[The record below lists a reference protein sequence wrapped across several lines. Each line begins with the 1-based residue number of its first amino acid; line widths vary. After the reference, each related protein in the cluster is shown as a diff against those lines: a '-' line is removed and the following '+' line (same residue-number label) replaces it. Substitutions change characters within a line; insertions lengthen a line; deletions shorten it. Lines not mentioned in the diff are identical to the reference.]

1 MTRMAARTAQA
12 EALAES
18 AHPIGGWPAF
28 APDAAA
34 GPVHFDDVETGNE
47 PFVLLDDARPS
58 GASWL
63 YRRPLEIVSAC
74 RVKDVSRALET
85 VRSWSRRGYHAAGY
99 LAYEAGFAFEARTR
113 ALARSSSPDDPLVWF
128 GIFDAPIKVA
138 FRDGDRAP
146 DPTARVEIPA
156 PAIERTDYDTAV
168 RRALELIEAGDIYQ
182 LNLTFPTSLALSGDP
197 IAHFRRLR
205 SAQRAGWGSVV
216 DTGSRVILSCS
227 PELFFALNGREIV
240 ARPMKGTAA
249 RTGSAEA
256 DACAIAALRS
266 SLKERAEN
274 LMIVDLLRNDLG
286 RLANPGSV
294 RVPRLFDIE
303 AYPTLFQQTSTVT
316 ATVRDGLDA
325 IDVLSATF
333 PCGSITGAPKIRA
346 MEIIAE
352 LEQAPRGVYT
362 GSIGHIAPDGS
373 AAFNVAIRTIDWPSG
388 AGHAQLG
395 VGSAIVADSEADA
408 EWRECQTK
416 LAYVNAAA
424 RLG

>member
-1 MTRMAARTAQA
+1 MMRVAARQTAQA
-12 EALAES
+12 ETFAMPVQDS
-18 AHPIGGWPAF
+18 GGWPAL
-28 APDAAA
+28 DINAA
-34 GPVHFDDVETGNE
+34 GSATPFDEVDTANE
-47 PFVLLDDARPS
+47 PFVLLDDARSS

-63 YRRPLEIVSAC
+63 YRRPVDIVSAGS
-74 RVKDVSRALET
+74 VENVVQALET
-85 VRSWSRRGYHAAGY
+85 VRSWSRCGYHVAGY
-99 LAYEAGFAFEARTR
+99 LAYEAGFAFEPRTR
-113 ALARSSSPDDPLVWF
+113 TLASPPAPDDPLVWF
-128 GIFDAPIKVA
+128 GVFDAPIKVA
-138 FRDGDRAP
+138 FSGSDRTPAA
-146 DPTARVEIPA
+146 TIETPA
-156 PAIERTDYDTAV
+156 PVIERRDYDTAV

-182 LNLTFPTSLALSGDP
+182 LNFTFPTSLALSGNP
-197 IAHFRRLR
+197 IAHFRHLR
-205 SAQRAGWGSVV
+205 SAQRAGWGSIVK
-216 DTGSRVILSCS
+216 TGSRVILSCS
-227 PELFFALNGREIV
+227 PELFFALNGREVV

-249 RTGSAEA
+249 RTGSAEG
-256 DACAIAALRS
+256 DARAIATLRS

-286 RLANPGSV
+286 RLAHPGSV

-316 ATVRDGLDA
+316 ATLRDGVDA

-352 LEQAPRGVYT
+352 LEQAPRGIYT

-388 AGHAQLG
+388 SGHARLG

-416 LAYVNAAA
+416 LAYVNAADRA
-424 RLG
+424 G